1 MIDSFLCVLSMQ
13 FSVTVYMNVTFLVD
27 MYDKLLSVVILAG
40 TKYKYHM
47 GYNACTLCLH
57 SVIPFPN
64 AKFQTLPNLNLY
76 QITKF
81 WTGPKY

>member
-1 MIDSFLCVLSMQ
+1 MIDVFLCVLSMQ
-13 FSVTVYMNVTFLVD
+13 FSVYMNVTFLVD
-27 MYDKLLSVVILAG
+27 MYDKPLSVVILAG
-40 TKYKYHM
+40 TKYKYLM
-47 GYNACTLCLH
+47 GNNPCTLCLH